1 MRRTSSRTFTCGRNS
16 AINKEDHFYKDTRKQ
31 KGMQY
36 LCGHLTRTYLH
47 RIGTG
52 LSTNIDTSGDKQSKI
67 TGHDIG
73 RMHYSP
79 FTSPRERGRGILA
92 SREEVHGQP

>member
-1 MRRTSSRTFTCGRNS
+1 
-16 AINKEDHFYKDTRKQ
+16 
-31 KGMQY
+31 MQY
-36 LCGHLTRTYLH
+36 LCRHLTRTYLH

-73 RMHYSP
+73 RMHL
-79 FTSPRERGRGILA
+79 LA
-92 SREEVHGQP
+92 FYESL